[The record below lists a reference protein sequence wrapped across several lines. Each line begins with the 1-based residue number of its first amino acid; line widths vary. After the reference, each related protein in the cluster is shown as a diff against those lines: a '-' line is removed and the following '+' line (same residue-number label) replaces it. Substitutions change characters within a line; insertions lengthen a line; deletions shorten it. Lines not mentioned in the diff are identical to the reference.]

1 MIGSSVI
8 FGPSFITDKIG
19 AIFDT
24 LIRPATSRV
33 IQTVAENRQPFFT
46 EWARSF
52 GPAIRGIPLFFWLFF
67 IGSIYLFND
76 MVKTFTRKDGIFVTS
91 FYIIFLT
98 ALIFSRYSAS
108 STFNGTNTISLAFFS
123 LGFIVLVAGIG
134 TFLIGLYRLKKKE
147 LQMRGGDP
155 ELGREVDALRDDL
168 NDTRAQLA
176 EMQERL
182 DFAERLLTAGRASQD
197 EKSK

>member
-1 MIGSSVI
+1 MGPLDPDVVI
-8 FGPSFITDKIG
+8 VFGTVG
-19 AIFDT
+19 A
-24 LIRPATSRV
+24 
-33 IQTVAENRQPFFT
+33 
-46 EWARSF
+46 
-52 GPAIRGIPLFFWLFF
+52 
-67 IGSIYLFND
+67 
-76 MVKTFTRKDGIFVTS
+76 
-91 FYIIFLT
+91 
-98 ALIFSRYSAS
+98 
-108 STFNGTNTISLAFFS
+108 
-123 LGFIVLVAGIG
+123 LGF

-155 ELGREVDALRDDL
+155 ELGREVDALRDDV